1 MKSKKY
7 EKHNFEEQVKNSTSY
22 ADLATKIGLAP
33 KGGNYKTLKKY
44 IELYNLDVSH
54 FNGSAWNK
62 GMTYSETTSRIPLEA
77 ILQKGT
83 NYRSSTLKKRLIKE
97 GLKEYK
103 CEKCGITNWNG
114 DEIVLELHHING
126 NHFDNRLEN
135 LQILCPNCHSQ
146 TPTHRGKD
154 GKKYTN
160 TIKTYFEDTEIGYK
174 KKCPI
179 CGTVFVSDR
188 ENRKYCSR
196 KCYNDSL
203 RENEELH
210 ITEDTLK
217 QAIPKCNSITDIAKY
232 FDVSRP
238 TIRKH
243 LERYDLINLIKEKY
257 DFHAKPIIQYTMNG
271 ELVKEW
277 PSAMDAEKITGID
290 EVGRVANFKR
300 KSAGGYVWRWKK

>member
-1 MKSKKY
+1 MKSIKY

-22 ADLATKIGLAP
+22 ADLAVKIGLAP

-54 FNGSAWNK
+54 FTGPAWNK
-62 GMTYSETTSRIPLEA
+62 GMSYSETTSRIPLET

-83 NYRSSTLKKRLIKE
+83 NYRSDTLKKRLFKE

-114 DEIVLELHHING
+114 KEIVLELHHING

-154 GKKYTN
+154 CKKYTG
-160 TIKTYFEDTEIGYK
+160 TIKTHFEGAEIGYK
-174 KKCPI
+174 KICPI
-179 CGTVFVSDR
+179 CGKEFVGDR

-203 RENEELH
+203 IENKELH
-210 ITEDTLK
+210 ITEETLK
-217 QAIPKCNSITDIAKY
+217 QAILKCNSITDIAKY

-238 TIRKH
+238 TIRKY
-243 LERYDLINLIKEKY
+243 LERYGLINLIKEKY
-257 DFHAKPIIQYTMNG
+257 DFHAKPIIQYTTNG
-271 ELVKEW
+271 EFVKEW
-277 PSAMDAEKITGID
+277 PSVTDAEKSTGID
-290 EVGRVANFKR
+290 EIGRVANFKR
-300 KSAGGYVWRWKK
+300 KSAGGYVWRWKE